1 MIGLGKWEVDI
12 NMLIYRGTI
21 GIEIAD
27 NNGEY
32 KVDFKLPE
40 KFSAFKITTGEI
52 VEEGNKL
59 SGKGLVDMGK
69 GRKIEAFAEVEIDG
83 DKLTGSLKIPMLK
96 RDIPLK
102 NGHKIG

>member
-12 NMLIYRGTI
+12 NMLIYRGPI
-21 GIEIAD
+21 GVEIAD

-40 KFSAFKITTGEI
+40 KFSAFKITTGDI
-52 VEEGNKL
+52 VEDGNKL
-59 SGKGLVDMGK
+59 SGKGVVDMGK
-69 GRKIEAFAEVEIDG
+69 GRKIDAFAEVEING
-83 DKLTGSLKIPMLK
+83 DTLTGTLKIPMLK